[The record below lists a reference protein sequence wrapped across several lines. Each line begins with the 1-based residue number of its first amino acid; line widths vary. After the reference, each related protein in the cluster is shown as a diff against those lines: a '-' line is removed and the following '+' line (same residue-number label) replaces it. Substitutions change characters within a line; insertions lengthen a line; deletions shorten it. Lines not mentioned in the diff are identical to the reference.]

1 MNRHIL
7 TLTVVASFLALVQT
21 SSAQVPLHADTD
33 ELIETPEAPMWTP
46 QLDGTLFWAPRSVA
60 VAGYEDVFL
69 SELKKDLSGAGLND
83 YSPRTDNVGNLI
95 ITFGAGHPL
104 RLIVTPVDE
113 PGYVVSKI
121 TGDGYLRV
129 QRLPQSAPNPVF
141 DSLHFA
147 QPVVITTREGKT
159 VPGVF
164 AGLSVHLQPGRA
176 NGPKMNHPEE
186 MYVDIGAKSAD
197 EVQAA
202 GVRVLDP
209 IVLAES
215 EFYLGRQLNFSYG
228 VGKAEGDRFGV
239 AALLELLPKLK
250 LSMSIPK
257 HGTTIVAFVTQSWT
271 GGRGLN
277 RLLEEVHPDEMIYVG
292 RLSHSATSP
301 SESEHM
307 VPGDGVILGVRDA
320 KAPLAGLAALFQELS
335 TQKHVQLKVMSAEKP
350 RIATYAKPSD
360 FPEQFVQLGVATSW
374 PVTPAE
380 VVSASDVLQLEQLI
394 EGYLHIYGAP
404 NEQGKSGES
413 QHYPV
418 PPSFPDVV
426 KAYGASGH
434 EKSVVRIVFASLPKW
449 AQEKVTTDA
458 AGNLVLHV
466 GDGKRD
472 AKTPRIAFV
481 AHMDEI
487 GYEVKKIEDD
497 GRLRV
502 EVLGGGYPQY
512 FLGHVVLVHKMDG
525 NHIGGVL
532 ELPEGWDRPGFE
544 WPSGAKAMDEPA
556 HVYVGTKSKA
566 ETENLGIA
574 AGDFVTIP
582 KEYRPL
588 LGTRANARSFDDRV
602 GCSALITAARA
613 LGPELPGR
621 DVTFVWSTEEEVG
634 LKGAAAF
641 AEQAAKE
648 GRVPG
653 FVFAI
658 DTFVSSDSPL
668 ESKRF
673 ADAKL
678 GEGFVVRAVD
688 NSNIVPREYV
698 DRVVA
703 LAKENAIPA
712 QYGVTGG
719 GNDGSVF
726 LRYGSVDVALG
737 WPLRYSHSPA
747 EVIDTKDLD
756 ALGKIVE
763 VIARK
768 W

>member
-1 MNRHIL
+1 MNRLICASIL
-7 TLTVVASFLALVQT
+7 AASCLFCGQRT
-21 SSAQVPLHADTD
+21 SAQDSAHSEAD
-33 ELIETPEAPMWTP
+33 EQVETSDMPMWTP
-46 QLDGTLFWAPRSVA
+46 RVDGTLSWTARKSA
-60 VAGYEDVFL
+60 VAGYENAFL
-69 SELKKDLSGAGLND
+69 SELKQDLSGTELND

-95 ITFGAGHPL
+95 ITFGTGHPL

-113 PGYVVSKI
+113 PGYVVSEI
-121 TGDGYLRV
+121 TEDGYLRV
-129 QRLPQSAPNPVF
+129 QRLPQSSPSPVF
-141 DSLHFA
+141 DALHFA
-147 QPVVITTREGKT
+147 QPVVITARENKS
-159 VPGVF
+159 VSGVF
-164 AGLSVHLQPGRA
+164 AGLSVHLQPGRM

-202 GVRVLDP
+202 GVRILDP
-209 IVLAES
+209 IVLADS
-215 EFYLGRQLNFSYG
+215 EFYLGRRLDFSYG
-228 VGKAEGDRFGV
+228 AGKAEGDRFGV

-250 LSMSIPK
+250 LSKSVAK
-257 HGTTIVAFVTQSWT
+257 NGTTIVAFVTQSWT

-301 SESEHM
+301 SESGHM
-307 VPGDGVILGVRDA
+307 APGDGVILGVRDA

-335 TQKHVQLKVMSAEKP
+335 NQKHVPLKVISAEKP
-350 RIATYAKPSD
+350 RIATYAKPSE

-404 NEQGKSGES
+404 NEQGLSGES
-413 QHYPV
+413 QPFPV
-418 PPSFPDVV
+418 PPSLPDVV

-434 EKSVVRIVFASLPKW
+434 EISVVRIVFASLPKW

-466 GDGKRD
+466 GDGKSGE
-472 AKTPRIAFV
+472 KTPRIAFV

-487 GYEVKKIEDD
+487 GYEVMKIESD
-497 GRLRV
+497 GRLQV
-502 EVLGGGYPQY
+502 EALGGGYPQY
-512 FLGHVVLVHKMDG
+512 FLGHMVLVHKLDG

-544 WPSGAKAMDEPA
+544 WPSGAKSMDEPA

-566 ETENLGIA
+566 ETEKLGIA
-574 AGDFVTIP
+574 TGHFVTIP

-602 GCSALITAARA
+602 GCEALITAVNA

-648 GRVPG
+648 GRVPD

-688 NSNIVPREYV
+688 NSNLVPREYV

-703 LAKENAIPA
+703 LAKENAIPV

-737 WPLRYSHSPA
+737 WPLRYAHSPA